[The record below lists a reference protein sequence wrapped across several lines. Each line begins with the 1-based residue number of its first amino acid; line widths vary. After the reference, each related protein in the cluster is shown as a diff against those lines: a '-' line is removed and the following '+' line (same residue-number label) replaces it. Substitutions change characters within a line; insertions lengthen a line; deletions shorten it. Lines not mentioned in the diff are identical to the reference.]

1 MKIALVSDTH
11 GVCRKELF
19 DHIKNCDYLIHTGDF
34 DNERTYNRF
43 LNCGIPMYA
52 VRGNCDHGEW
62 ASYLHEFVSV
72 PINGKLFYLVHN
84 KADLPFD
91 LTDADFI
98 IFGHTHV
105 FTHYDRY
112 GKVLKE
118 DHILIQRVHLLDS
131 CPPKVVVAFDNDFFC
146 RQLVKPIQI
155 RLGFIELKRPRNISR
170 QNDRVFFVD
179 LCKPVVP
186 QPLHMAYPW
195 FPIYVHWLVDAFTK

>member
-1 MKIALVSDTH
+1 
-11 GVCRKELF
+11 
-19 DHIKNCDYLIHTGDF
+19 
-34 DNERTYNRF
+34 
-43 LNCGIPMYA
+43 MYA

-112 GKVLKE
+112 GKVL
-118 DHILIQRVHLLDS
+118 S
-131 CPPKVVVAFDNDFFC
+131 
-146 RQLVKPIQI
+146 I
-155 RLGFIELKRPRNISR
+155 RAAPGLTAEMEKALQF
-170 QNDRVFFVD
+170 
-179 LCKPVVP
+179 
-186 QPLHMAYPW
+186 
-195 FPIYVHWLVDAFTK
+195 

>member
-72 PINGKLFYLVHN
+72 P
-84 KADLPFD
+84 
-91 LTDADFI
+91 
-98 IFGHTHV
+98 
-105 FTHYDRY
+105 DR
-112 GKVLKE
+112 K
-118 DHILIQRVHLLDS
+118 S
-131 CPPKVVVAFDNDFFC
+131 VV
-146 RQLVKPIQI
+146 
-155 RLGFIELKRPRNISR
+155 
-170 QNDRVFFVD
+170 
-179 LCKPVVP
+179 
-186 QPLHMAYPW
+186 
-195 FPIYVHWLVDAFTK
+195 

>member
-1 MKIALVSDTH
+1 
-11 GVCRKELF
+11 
-19 DHIKNCDYLIHTGDF
+19 
-34 DNERTYNRF
+34 
-43 LNCGIPMYA
+43 MYA

-112 GKVLKE
+112 GKVSINPGSAGADRGDGKGIA
-118 DHILIQRVHLLDS
+118 ILELTDNGYDVERILL
-131 CPPKVVVAFDNDFFC
+131 
-146 RQLVKPIQI
+146 
-155 RLGFIELKRPRNISR
+155 
-170 QNDRVFFVD
+170 
-179 LCKPVVP
+179 
-186 QPLHMAYPW
+186 
-195 FPIYVHWLVDAFTK
+195 

>member
-98 IFGHTHV
+98 IFGHATATEK
-105 FTHYDRY
+105 F
-112 GKVLKE
+112 L
-118 DHILIQRVHLLDS
+118 S
-131 CPPKVVVAFDNDFFC
+131 
-146 RQLVKPIQI
+146 I
-155 RLGFIELKRPRNISR
+155 RAAPGLTAATEKALQS
-170 QNDRVFFVD
+170 
-179 LCKPVVP
+179 
-186 QPLHMAYPW
+186 
-195 FPIYVHWLVDAFTK
+195 

>member
-112 GKVLKE
+112 GKVFINPGSAGADRGDGKGIA
-118 DHILIQRVHLLDS
+118 ILELTDMDMTWNGFCYKIS
-131 CPPKVVVAFDNDFFC
+131 C
-146 RQLVKPIQI
+146 
-155 RLGFIELKRPRNISR
+155 FIS
-170 QNDRVFFVD
+170 
-179 LCKPVVP
+179 
-186 QPLHMAYPW
+186 YPCVT
-195 FPIYVHWLVDAFTK
+195 II

>member
-72 PINGKLFYLVHN
+72 PIFILSITKL
-84 KADLPFD
+84 
-91 LTDADFI
+91 TC
-98 IFGHTHV
+98 
-105 FTHYDRY
+105 
-112 GKVLKE
+112 
-118 DHILIQRVHLLDS
+118 LL
-131 CPPKVVVAFDNDFFC
+131 
-146 RQLVKPIQI
+146 
-155 RLGFIELKRPRNISR
+155 ISR
-170 QNDRVFFVD
+170 MRI
-179 LCKPVVP
+179 L
-186 QPLHMAYPW
+186 
-195 FPIYVHWLVDAFTK
+195 

>member
-72 PINGKLFYLVHN
+72 PIGGKLFYLVHN
-84 KADLPFD
+84 KSDLPFD

-112 GKVLKE
+112 GKVFINPGSAGADRGDGKGIA
-118 DHILIQRVHLLDS
+118 ILELTDDGYDVERILLQTNVS
-131 CPPKVVVAFDNDFFC
+131 GK
-146 RQLVKPIQI
+146 
-155 RLGFIELKRPRNISR
+155 GF
-170 QNDRVFFVD
+170 
-179 LCKPVVP
+179 
-186 QPLHMAYPW
+186 
-195 FPIYVHWLVDAFTK
+195 WLNFLPETETRSSV

>member
-72 PINGKLFYLVHN
+72 PIGGKLFYLVHN

-91 LTDADFI
+91 LTDADFV

-112 GKVLKE
+112 GKVFINPGSAGADRGDGKGFA
-118 DHILIQRVHLLDS
+118 ILELT
-131 CPPKVVVAFDNDFFC
+131 DNGYDVKTDFA
-146 RQLVKPIQI
+146 VKFLASFPT
-155 RLGFIELKRPRNISR
+155 
-170 QNDRVFFVD
+170 FV
-179 LCKPVVP
+179 L
-186 QPLHMAYPW
+186 Q
-195 FPIYVHWLVDAFTK
+195 

>member
-105 FTHYDRY
+105 FTHSDRY
-112 GKVLKE
+112 GKVFINPGSAGADRGDGKGIA
-118 DHILIQRVHLLDS
+118 ILELTDNGYDVERILL
-131 CPPKVVVAFDNDFFC
+131 
-146 RQLVKPIQI
+146 
-155 RLGFIELKRPRNISR
+155 
-170 QNDRVFFVD
+170 
-179 LCKPVVP
+179 
-186 QPLHMAYPW
+186 
-195 FPIYVHWLVDAFTK
+195 

>member
-19 DHIKNCDYLIHTGDF
+19 DHIKKCDYLIHTGDF

-98 IFGHTHV
+98 IFGHTLRPLRKS
-105 FTHYDRY
+105 FYQS
-112 GKVLKE
+112 G
-118 DHILIQRVHLLDS
+118 QR
-131 CPPKVVVAFDNDFFC
+131 
-146 RQLVKPIQI
+146 R
-155 RLGFIELKRPRNISR
+155 G
-170 QNDRVFFVD
+170 
-179 LCKPVVP
+179 
-186 QPLHMAYPW
+186 
-195 FPIYVHWLVDAFTK
+195 

>member
-11 GVCRKELF
+11 GVCRDELF

-72 PINGKLFYLVHN
+72 PIGGKLFYLVHN

-112 GKVLKE
+112 GKVFINPGSAGADRGDGKGLA
-118 DHILIQRVHLLDS
+118 ILELTDNGYDVERILLLNFLLHFL
-131 CPPKVVVAFDNDFFC
+131 P
-146 RQLVKPIQI
+146 
-155 RLGFIELKRPRNISR
+155 
-170 QNDRVFFVD
+170 
-179 LCKPVVP
+179 LC
-186 QPLHMAYPW
+186 
-195 FPIYVHWLVDAFTK
+195 

>member
-19 DHIKNCDYLIHTGDF
+19 DYIKNCDYLIHTGDF

-112 GKVLKE
+112 GKVFINPGSAGADRGDGKGIAILELTDKE
-118 DHILIQRVHLLDS
+118 VQGGREQG
-131 CPPKVVVAFDNDFFC
+131 NNTFFRTRGTDC
-146 RQLVKPIQI
+146 
-155 RLGFIELKRPRNISR
+155 LGRSI
-170 QNDRVFFVD
+170 
-179 LCKPVVP
+179 
-186 QPLHMAYPW
+186 
-195 FPIYVHWLVDAFTK
+195 

>member
-112 GKVLKE
+112 GKVFINPGSAGADRGDGKGIAILELTDNGYDVERILLYNFLLHFLPLCYNNLK
-118 DHILIQRVHLLDS
+118 HIL
-131 CPPKVVVAFDNDFFC
+131 
-146 RQLVKPIQI
+146 QI
-155 RLGFIELKRPRNISR
+155 S
-170 QNDRVFFVD
+170 
-179 LCKPVVP
+179 
-186 QPLHMAYPW
+186 
-195 FPIYVHWLVDAFTK
+195 

>member
-91 LTDADFI
+91 LTDADFNFRTYPCI
-98 IFGHTHV
+98 HALRPLRKSFYQSG
-105 FTHYDRY
+105 
-112 GKVLKE
+112 
-118 DHILIQRVHLLDS
+118 QR
-131 CPPKVVVAFDNDFFC
+131 
-146 RQLVKPIQI
+146 R
-155 RLGFIELKRPRNISR
+155 G
-170 QNDRVFFVD
+170 
-179 LCKPVVP
+179 
-186 QPLHMAYPW
+186 
-195 FPIYVHWLVDAFTK
+195 